1 MNILLNGRI
10 KQFNVD
16 NMTVSSLVVALELTG
31 KRIAIERNGDIVAS
45 SQFELVKVLEG
56 DKFEIVGAVGGG

>member
-1 MNILLNGRI
+1 MNILLNGHI
-10 KQFNVD
+10 KQFNID
-16 NMTVSSLVVALELTG
+16 NMTVSSLLVALELTD

-56 DKFEIVGAVGGG
+56 DKFEIVSAVGGG

>member
-1 MNILLNGRI
+1 MNILLNGHI

-16 NMTVSSLVVALELTG
+16 NMTVSLLVVALELTG

>member
-1 MNILLNGRI
+1 MNILLNGHI
-10 KQFNVD
+10 KQFNID
-16 NMTVSSLVVALELTG
+16 NMTVASLVVALELTG

-45 SQFELVKVLEG
+45 SQFELVKVFEG

>member
-1 MNILLNGRI
+1 MNILLNGHI

-16 NMTVSSLVVALELTG
+16 NMTVSLLVVALELTG

-56 DKFEIVGAVGGG
+56 DKFEIVSAVGGG

>member
-1 MNILLNGRI
+1 MNILLNGHI
-10 KQFNVD
+10 KQFNID
-16 NMTVSSLVVALELTG
+16 NMTVSLLVVALELTG

-56 DKFEIVGAVGGG
+56 DKFEIVSAVGGG